1 MSDIKIMPKDKLR
14 ALIGDTEETLAELK
28 AEMERRDE
36 ADQAREIENL
46 EEHMK
51 NAELSLQTI
60 RDFFRHLVEDMK
72 SRG

>member
-1 MSDIKIMPKDKLR
+1 
-14 ALIGDTEETLAELK
+14 
-28 AEMERRDE
+28 MERRDE
-36 ADQAREIENL
+36 ADQTREIDNL